1 MIRDHHIHIIATYFG
16 FERVPDKEEWFNK
29 TPLPRTMRYE
39 NDFGYRLDFIPVSL
53 ARSECLL
60 YSDIKGVETKKFT
73 DMAQLVYALANLPE
87 FSKIR

>member
-1 MIRDHHIHIIATYFG
+1 MICDQHTSVIATYFG
-16 FERVPDKEEWFNK
+16 FKYVPDKEELFSK
-29 TPLPRTMRYE
+29 TSLPRTMRYE
-39 NDFGYRLDFIPVSL
+39 NGFGYRLDFIPVSL

-73 DMAQLVYALANLPE
+73 DLEQLFYALDNLPG